1 MRASPPPVL
10 KSMQVVIDKIVYPG
24 RRMASPEGK
33 VIFTDEGL
41 PGEIV
46 EIETVRE
53 KKNFIEART
62 VRIIRESG
70 RRVEARCGHFL
81 ACSSYQSMAYAD
93 QIELKKSQL
102 GEIFSGVIDLGKSG
116 IELVPSPDIWH
127 YRNKVRYHIIWP
139 AGRARLAYSVPGS
152 RNAFVE
158 VKGRAFDSPLARGL
172 YRRASTAE
180 VDPQAKPGAPSA
192 VDECHLV
199 NGAVSEL
206 MTSLLMIID
215 ENKLDSLQE
224 VEAKVSRASREL
236 LLNLHWSS
244 PAEPKILDP
253 ILSGLLT
260 RFPLAGIVS
269 FTKKGKAYHET
280 LEWGRNF
287 IEEKIGET
295 AFEVGARSFF
305 QINVGIMDR
314 VLRDMKDLARF
325 KGTERLADLFCGLG
339 TFGLAL
345 AREVKEVWGVESDPA
360 NILFLKKNIERN
372 GTANFKIFEGT
383 SEEWA
388 PMILEKKLE
397 TVIFDPPRKG
407 LGPEIVQALLDHPT
421 ETILYLSCNP
431 TTQARDLKDLG
442 PAYEIKAFRAYDFF
456 PHTPHIETLAVLSR
470 R

>member
-1 MRASPPPVL
+1 
-10 KSMQVVIDKIVYPG
+10 MQVIIEKIVYPG
-24 RRMASPEGK
+24 RRMASREGK

-41 PGEIV
+41 PGELV
-46 EIETVRE
+46 EVETVRE

-102 GEIFSGVIDLGKSG
+102 GEILGGVIDLGKSG

-158 VKGRAFDSPLARGL
+158 V
-172 YRRASTAE
+172 
-180 VDPQAKPGAPSA
+180 
-192 VDECHLV
+192 DECYLV
-199 NGAVSEL
+199 TGAVSEI
-206 MTSLLMIID
+206 MKSLLKIID
-215 ENKLDSLQE
+215 ENKLGSLQE
-224 VEAKVSRASREL
+224 VEAKESRASGEL

-244 PAEPKILDP
+244 PSEPKILDP

-269 FTKKGKAYHET
+269 FTRKGKAYHET

-372 GTANFKIFEGT
+372 GAANFKIFEGT

-388 PMILEKKLE
+388 PMIFEKKLE

-421 ETILYLSCNP
+421 ETMIYLSCNP

-456 PHTPHIETLAVLSR
+456 PQTPHIETLAVLSR

>member
-1 MRASPPPVL
+1 
-10 KSMQVVIDKIVYPG
+10 MQVVIEKIVYPG
-24 RRMASPEGK
+24 RRMATREGK

-41 PGEIV
+41 PGELV
-46 EIETVRE
+46 EVETVRE

-102 GEIFSGVIDLGKSG
+102 GEILGGVIDLGKSG

-158 VKGRAFDSPLARGL
+158 V
-172 YRRASTAE
+172 
-180 VDPQAKPGAPSA
+180 
-192 VDECHLV
+192 DECHLV
-199 NGAVSEL
+199 TGAVSEL
-206 MTSLLMIID
+206 MKSLLKIID
-215 ENKLDSLQE
+215 ENKLGSLQE
-224 VEAKVSRASREL
+224 VEAKESRASGEL

-244 PAEPKILDP
+244 PSEPKILDP

-269 FTKKGKAYHET
+269 FTRKGKAYHET

-305 QINVGIMDR
+305 QINVGIIDR

-372 GTANFKIFEGT
+372 GAANFKIFEGT

-388 PMILEKKLE
+388 PMIFEKKLE

-421 ETILYLSCNP
+421 ETMIYLSCNP